1 MPFMQAFVE
10 RLNVRFSSASIDN
23 VDATLLDPTGN
34 VADAAVGS
42 TRGSGAINA
51 TSQERDYVMNNYS
64 RADLDA
70 LRDVLHWAVTQN
82 PRVPVQFLWVPGPN
96 FQMEFFNVAG
106 TPASNTAPASRGGI
120 SVLLRGPTSAQVI
133 RQYP

>member
-10 RLNVRFSSASIDN
+10 KLNVRFNSANIGN
-23 VDATLLDPTGN
+23 VDATLLEPTSN
-34 VADAAVGS
+34 VGDAALGS
-42 TRGSGAINA
+42 SRGAGAINA
-51 TSQERDYVMNNYS
+51 TPQERDYVMNNYS

-82 PRVPVQFLWVPGPN
+82 PRVPVQFLWLPGPN
-96 FQMEFFNVAG
+96 FQVEFSNVAG
-106 TPASNTAPASRGGI
+106 APASKTAPASGGGI

-133 RQYP
+133 KQYP